1 MLLDVGDRPRRV
13 AVVGV
18 GGAGKTTFAVELGR
32 RLDLP
37 VVHLDRLYWR
47 PGWDPL
53 PADEW
58 RAAQEALVRAPVWVV
73 DGNYSGT
80 MDIRLAV
87 ADTAVFFDVPRRAAF
102 AGVLRRWAAHWG
114 RDVQAD
120 GCRERLDPGFLRWLW
135 NWPRE
140 SRQRVVDALSRHP
153 HLRGWCD
160 SDPAGRPA
168 ASSTASRPAAG
179 RTTP

>member
-53 PADEW
+53 PADEG
-58 RAAQEALVRAPVWVV
+58 RAAQEALVRAPMWVV
-73 DGNYSGT
+73 DTTRTSGGA
-80 MDIRLAV
+80 IPI
-87 ADTAVFFDVPRRAAF
+87 PR
-102 AGVLRRWAAHWG
+102 GGPPLP
-114 RDVQAD
+114 
-120 GCRERLDPGFLRWLW
+120 RLDGL
-135 NWPRE
+135 
-140 SRQRVVDALSRHP
+140 
-153 HLRGWCD
+153 
-160 SDPAGRPA
+160 
-168 ASSTASRPAAG
+168 
-179 RTTP
+179 